1 MQRSQGGTS
10 TKSYVL
16 TSTLPATYRVP
27 AIMTPSRIPSTAAEA
42 AYTAL
47 YTFIISVIL
56 LSPRGMI
63 PENRLE
69 RHLKRVN
76 ADNYAMGG
84 EKTEKILKRMERE
97 QYIIK
102 VRERDGGGEESVDFV
117 VGPRGKVEVGERG
130 VAGVVRK
137 VYGKKDMEAEELEK
151 KLVRSLGDVVLEKK
165 SRPASEE
172 GENEEEDT
180 AAAVAE
186 NRAVNGVRGG
196 RSTRRSSGRTNG
208 RGQNAANDDDEEEEA
223 EDEGEDS
230 DD

>member
-1 MQRSQGGTS
+1 
-10 TKSYVL
+10 
-16 TSTLPATYRVP
+16 
-27 AIMTPSRIPSTAAEA
+27 
-42 AYTAL
+42 
-47 YTFIISVIL
+47 
-56 LSPRGMI
+56 MI